1 MITVSS
7 GWITTH
13 ALISP
18 RWPVASSFHGRT
30 LRLAAP
36 AGATMP
42 TPSAKPPLTV
52 SAVTTNWRRES
63 FVSVIVVSSRSRAHQ
78 GCRAM
83 QCAAEPLV
91 GAATADVGEI
101 GVDIGVGRVW
111 IGLEIGRRRHDL
123 AGLAVAALRD
133 LFTQPRLLH
142 RMLAVGRE
150 PLDGGDLFSFD
161 GTDRHRAGSHGLSVD
176 VHGASAAL
184 GDAAAELRSCQSD
197 LLPQDPEKR
206 GIAFDIE
213 LMRGPVDIDVDH
225 DVLPR
230 AFQLLE

>member
-7 GWITTH
+7 GWITTQ

-36 AGATMP
+36 AGATIP

-63 FVSVIVVSSRSRAHQ
+63 FVSVIVVSFRSRAHQ
-78 GCRAM
+78 SCGAM
-83 QCAAEPLV
+83 HRAAEPLV
-91 GAATADVGEI
+91 SAATADVGEI

-123 AGLAVAALRD
+123 AGLAITALRH
-133 LFTQPRLLH
+133 LFAQPRLLH

-150 PLDGGDLFSFD
+150 PLDGGDLFPRD
-161 GTDRHRAGSHGLSVD
+161 GSDRHRAGANGLAVD
-176 VHGASAAL
+176 VHGARAAL
-184 GDAAAELRSCQSD
+184 GD
-197 LLPQDPEKR
+197 
-206 GIAFDIE
+206 
-213 LMRGPVDIDVDH
+213 
-225 DVLPR
+225 
-230 AFQLLE
+230 